1 MNHIPVFALDRSLL
15 GHRGFLLAGIA
26 IWALYGLYWEQAA
39 KGASAAREKEGKGS
53 RRLHVALVNLAF
65 LIEIV
70 PIQGLGRFMA
80 AAAPVMAAGLIIE
93 VAGLSFAVWARRHLG
108 RHWSGEITIKAD
120 HELIR
125 SGPYKVLRHPIYTGL
140 LAMYLGLAIISG
152 EWLAAIG
159 LTVAV
164 LAYWR
169 KIRLEE
175 AKLSLAFGAE
185 YDGYRDESWALLPW
199 VF

>member
-1 MNHIPVFALDRSLL
+1 M
-15 GHRGFLLAGIA
+15 
-26 IWALYGLYWEQAA
+26 
-39 KGASAAREKEGKGS
+39 
-53 RRLHVALVNLAF
+53 NLAF

-152 EWLAAIG
+152 EWLAVIG